1 MNDNEIILKMKS
13 VNSFFF
19 QIKNKKDPNEL
30 LIDFYLM
37 FQNLNVAVID
47 IEVRKHRTEYD
58 LYNIFAHCEITKS
71 SNKLLKE
78 VSYNPLLV
86 YFFPFN
92 SNIVIFKSK
101 YERNDIKPNIQLT
114 SIRYEIKSIKE
125 TLERYDMYF
134 QKLLKR

>member
-1 MNDNEIILKMKS
+1 MKS

-19 QIKNKKDPNEL
+19 QIKDKKDPNEL

-37 FQNLNVAVID
+37 FQDLNVTVID
-47 IEVRKHRTEYD
+47 IEVRKHRKEYD

-78 VSYNPLLV
+78 VFYNSALV
-86 YFFPFN
+86 YCFPLN
-92 SNIVIFKSK
+92 RHIRIFKSR
-101 YERNDIKPNIQLT
+101 YERNDIKPNLQLM